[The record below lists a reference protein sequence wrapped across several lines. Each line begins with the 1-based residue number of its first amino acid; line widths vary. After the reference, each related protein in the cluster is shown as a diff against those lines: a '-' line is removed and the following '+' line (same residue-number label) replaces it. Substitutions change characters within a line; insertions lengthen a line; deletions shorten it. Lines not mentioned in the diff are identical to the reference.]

1 MCQQYEGESR
11 YVRSQE
17 LREIREA
24 WEAHKSGERPLT
36 DDQIRDLAVRK
47 IMLEES

>member
-1 MCQQYEGESR
+1 MCQQFEGESR

-24 WEAHKSGERPLT
+24 WEAHKSGEKPLS
-36 DDQIRDLAVRK
+36 DEQVRELAVRK
-47 IMLEES
+47 IMLEEQ